1 MTVGM
6 GLLRRRR
13 KSPVLPTVLII
24 LVGAPT
30 TKPSVQSEGSP
41 QAEQEQDPVEQQPD
55 PSLHLFSHP
64 RGLGGELCP
73 KNAMA
78 ERD

>member
-1 MTVGM
+1 MTVGK
-6 GLLRRRR
+6 GLMRRRR
-13 KSPVLPTVLII
+13 KSQALPTVLII
-24 LVGAPT
+24 LGGAPT

-41 QAEQEQDPVEQQPD
+41 QAEQEQDPVEQQSD
-55 PSLHLFSHP
+55 PSLHLFSYP

-78 ERD
+78 E

>member
-1 MTVGM
+1 M
-6 GLLRRRR
+6 
-13 KSPVLPTVLII
+13 LII
-24 LVGAPT
+24 LGGGPT

-41 QAEQEQDPVEQQPD
+41 QAKQEQDPVEQQSD

-78 ERD
+78 E